1 MADGPTPQQIQQ
13 VQTNLANMQ
22 RLNDYVYN
30 HGLAIFGNAY
40 ALLSEEDTPT
50 RDLPWASIF
59 SKPHFAA

>member
-1 MADGPTPQQIQQ
+1 MSLSHDFARDEQL
-13 VQTNLANMQ
+13 VRYL
-22 RLNDYVYN
+22 L
-30 HGLAIFGNAY
+30 